1 MNTHR
6 FSLRRLVRETVLY
19 IGASPRS
26 RWPKLGTLRALDEH
40 MLRDIGVSRSGAESG
55 TIRAG
60 DIAGLSSG
68 F

>member
-6 FSLRRLVRETVLY
+6 LSLRRLVRETVLY

-26 RWPKLGTLRALDEH
+26 RWHQIDTLRALDDR
-40 MLRDIGVSRSGAESG
+40 MLRDIGLGRSDAERG

-60 DIAGLSSG
+60 DMAGLSSG